1 MRRTGNKLCLIA
13 MITATV
19 ALTACTPKGSVEQ
32 HTRHYVYAS
41 DDGFDPNFST
51 QKADTTRMMVPFF
64 RQFWD
69 MGAKDKATGKSRSD
83 VQQRI
88 QQFHSQEFL
97 NSLRGTTQ
105 FAGTDYRSKDLT
117 PKNPG
122 CWLRRFLRF
131 ISMAMREDSKWIYH
145 NPLIVRILEAIHPGV
160 PGRKPGFFR
169 DQFFTGVSHKRQIE

>member
-1 MRRTGNKLCLIA
+1 MLLMTVLIP
-13 MITATV
+13 TFP
-19 ALTACTPKGSVEQ
+19 PKS
-32 HTRHYVYAS
+32 RHNTN
-41 DDGFDPNFST
+41 DG
-51 QKADTTRMMVPFF
+51 AFF

-117 PKNPG
+117 PKKSR
-122 CWLRRFLRF
+122 LLADT
-131 ISMAMREDSKWIYH
+131 ISAVYLDGYE
-145 NPLIVRILEAIHPGV
+145 
-160 PGRKPGFFR
+160 GR
-169 DQFFTGVSHKRQIE
+169 Q

>member
-105 FAGTDYRSKDLT
+105 FAGTERSYETGGVTEKTLYRRQACR
-117 PKNPG
+117 G
-122 CWLRRFLRF
+122 Q
-131 ISMAMREDSKWIYH
+131 
-145 NPLIVRILEAIHPGV
+145 GV
-160 PGRKPGFFR
+160 CGGADRYY
-169 DQFFTGVSHKRQIE
+169 GVSPCPVIQAYGRLASRRENCRKLTV

>member
-1 MRRTGNKLCLIA
+1 MYAPLKRAERDSDA
-13 MITATV
+13 DTAKRDV
-19 ALTACTPKGSVEQ
+19 LPRKNRKDAS
-32 HTRHYVYAS
+32 HYVYAS

-117 PKNPG
+117 PKKSR
-122 CWLRRFLRF
+122 LLADT
-131 ISMAMREDSKWIYH
+131 ISAVYLDGYE
-145 NPLIVRILEAIHPGV
+145 
-160 PGRKPGFFR
+160 GR
-169 DQFFTGVSHKRQIE
+169 Q

>member
-69 MGAKDKATGKSRSD
+69 MGAKDKR
-83 VQQRI
+83 
-88 QQFHSQEFL
+88 QENHGVMCNNAF
-97 NSLRGTTQ
+97 NS
-105 FAGTDYRSKDLT
+105 
-117 PKNPG
+117 
-122 CWLRRFLRF
+122 
-131 ISMAMREDSKWIYH
+131 
-145 NPLIVRILEAIHPGV
+145 
-160 PGRKPGFFR
+160 
-169 DQFFTGVSHKRQIE
+169 FTARNF

>member
-1 MRRTGNKLCLIA
+1 
-13 MITATV
+13 
-19 ALTACTPKGSVEQ
+19 ACTPKGSVEQ

-64 RQFWD
+64 RQFWN
-69 MGAKDKATGKSRSD
+69 MGAKDKAAGKSRSD

-117 PKNPG
+117 PKKSR
-122 CWLRRFLRF
+122 LLAET
-131 ISMAMREDSKWIYH
+131 ISAVYLDGYE
-145 NPLIVRILEAIHPGV
+145 
-160 PGRKPGFFR
+160 GR
-169 DQFFTGVSHKRQIE
+169 Q

>member
-1 MRRTGNKLCLIA
+1 MSAHQRILAGSFGFSQPQSLNVSFRSTERQTP
-13 MITATV
+13 ITATV

-117 PKNPG
+117 PKKSR
-122 CWLRRFLRF
+122 LLADT
-131 ISMAMREDSKWIYH
+131 ISAVYLDGYE
-145 NPLIVRILEAIHPGV
+145 
-160 PGRKPGFFR
+160 GR
-169 DQFFTGVSHKRQIE
+169 Q

>member
-41 DDGFDPNFST
+41 NDGFDPNFST

-117 PKNPG
+117 PKKSR
-122 CWLRRFLRF
+122 LLADT
-131 ISMAMREDSKWIYH
+131 ISAVYLDGYE
-145 NPLIVRILEAIHPGV
+145 
-160 PGRKPGFFR
+160 GR
-169 DQFFTGVSHKRQIE
+169 Q

>member
-1 MRRTGNKLCLIA
+1 MRRSGGTLYLIA
-13 MITATV
+13 LLTAATV
-19 ALTACTPKGSVEQ
+19 LTACTPKGSVEQ

-69 MGAKDKATGKSRSD
+69 IGAKDKATGKSRSD

-105 FAGTDYRSKDLT
+105 FAVLITAAKTLPR
-117 PKNPG
+117 KNPG

-131 ISMAMREDSKWIYH
+131 ISMATREDSKWIYH
-145 NPLIVRILEAIHPGV
+145 NPLIVRTAEMHSAQSD
-160 PGRKPGFFR
+160 RKS
-169 DQFFTGVSHKRQIE
+169 VV

>member
-1 MRRTGNKLCLIA
+1 MRSADARLLLIPL
-13 MITATV
+13 ITATI
-19 ALTACTPKGSVEQ
+19 ALTGCTPKTSLEQ

-41 DDGFDPNFST
+41 DDRSDPNFST

-117 PKNPG
+117 PKKSR
-122 CWLRRFLRF
+122 LLAET
-131 ISMAMREDSKWIYH
+131 ISAVYLDGYE
-145 NPLIVRILEAIHPGV
+145 
-160 PGRKPGFFR
+160 GR
-169 DQFFTGVSHKRQIE
+169 Q

>member
-1 MRRTGNKLCLIA
+1 MRSAATRLLLIPL
-13 MITATV
+13 ITATI
-19 ALTACTPKGSVEQ
+19 ALTGCTPKTSLER

-41 DDGFDPNFST
+41 DDGFDPNFYT
-51 QKADTTRMMVPFF
+51 QKADTIRMMVPFF

-117 PKNPG
+117 PKKSR
-122 CWLRRFLRF
+122 LMADT
-131 ISMAMREDSKWIYH
+131 ISAVYLDGYE
-145 NPLIVRILEAIHPGV
+145 
-160 PGRKPGFFR
+160 GR
-169 DQFFTGVSHKRQIE
+169 Q

>member
-1 MRRTGNKLCLIA
+1 RQKTLLNVSFRSTERQ
-13 MITATV
+13 
-19 ALTACTPKGSVEQ
+19 TP
-32 HTRHYVYAS
+32 
-41 DDGFDPNFST
+41 FDPNFST

-97 NSLRGTTQ
+97 NSLQGTTQ

-117 PKNPG
+117 PKKSR
-122 CWLRRFLRF
+122 LLADT
-131 ISMAMREDSKWIYH
+131 ISAVYLDGYE
-145 NPLIVRILEAIHPGV
+145 
-160 PGRKPGFFR
+160 GR
-169 DQFFTGVSHKRQIE
+169 Q

>member
-1 MRRTGNKLCLIA
+1 MRSAATRLLLIPL
-13 MITATV
+13 ITATI
-19 ALTACTPKGSVEQ
+19 ALTGCTPKTSLER

-41 DDGFDPNFST
+41 DDGFDPNFYT
-51 QKADTTRMMVPFF
+51 QKADTIRMMVPFF

-117 PKNPG
+117 PKKSR
-122 CWLRRFLRF
+122 LLADT
-131 ISMAMREDSKWIYH
+131 ISAVYLDGYE
-145 NPLIVRILEAIHPGV
+145 
-160 PGRKPGFFR
+160 GR
-169 DQFFTGVSHKRQIE
+169 Q